1 MPRHAGGR
9 ARDPRTARLLALV
22 GAATAGVVALPLAA
36 ESGGSPSPLGAV
48 GALGSAQEAGRTGPT
63 ALGGPPGS
71 EGAERPG
78 EKRGERSGTAT
89 GPAAAGDLAVRSG
102 AADRNAEAA
111 AGDQVGDGR
120 TGVPEGAP
128 GAFDDLDGPRPPSTG
143 LFRAPVLRCGPELS
157 SPDGIEAQTCVVV
170 LGDEVWG
177 RTYYRN
183 ATGTAPSAV
192 LSLMAPGGRSVRVH
206 CAVESG
212 DEPARS
218 ARRPAGRGGGT
229 STSTRRSWNSRP
241 GPGTD
246 RCCCGPEATS
256 PATESRPGRWTA
268 RRRQGTRAGRSHRTT
283 PQRKQPVG
291 I

>member
-9 ARDPRTARLLALV
+9 ARDPRTARLLAFV
-22 GAATAGVVALPLAA
+22 GAATACVVALPLAA

-78 EKRGERSGTAT
+78 ETRGERSGTAT
-89 GPAAAGDLAVRSG
+89 GSAAAGDLAVRSG
-102 AADRNAEAA
+102 AADRNAEAP

-157 SPDGIEAQTCVVV
+157 TPDGIEAQTCVVV

-212 DEPARS
+212 DEPAVCETP
-218 ARRPAGRGGGT
+218 RRPRRGHLDEHEAVVEFAA
-229 STSTRRSWNSRP
+229 RSGD
-241 GPGTD
+241 GPLLL
-246 RCCCGPEATS
+246 
-256 PATESRPGRWTA
+256 
-268 RRRQGTRAGRSHRTT
+268 RAGSN
-283 PQRKQPVG
+283 QPG
-291 I
+291 A

>member
-22 GAATAGVVALPLAA
+22 GAATACVVALPLAA

-48 GALGSAQEAGRTGPT
+48 GALGSAREAGRTGPT
-63 ALGGPPGS
+63 PLGGPPG
-71 EGAERPG
+71 AERAEQPG
-78 EKRGERSGTAT
+78 DTRGERFGTAT
-89 GPAAAGDLAVRSG
+89 GPAAAGDPAGRSG
-102 AADRNAEAA
+102 ATDRNAEAP

-128 GAFDDLDGPRPPSTG
+128 GASDELPGPPPSTG
-143 LFRAPVLRCGPELS
+143 LLPAPILRCGPELS
-157 SPDGIEAQTCVVV
+157 SPDGIEAQTCVV
-170 LGDEVWG
+170 LAGEEVWG

-212 DEPARS
+212 DEPAVCETP
-218 ARRPAGRGGGT
+218 RRPRRGRLADHEAIVEFAA
-229 STSTRRSWNSRP
+229 RSGH
-241 GPGTD
+241 GPLLL
-246 RCCCGPEATS
+246 
-256 PATESRPGRWTA
+256 
-268 RRRQGTRAGRSHRTT
+268 RAGSN
-283 PQRKQPVG
+283 PPG
-291 I
+291 A